1 MHDRGVLAIVV
12 MVVRRIEQLREQQW
26 RQLLVLDRFCQP
38 TTPAPR

>member
-1 MHDRGVLAIVV
+1 MHGRGELAIAA
-12 MVVRRIEQLREQQW
+12 MVVRRIEQLQEQQW